1 MVAMSPGSESLR
13 SKNTTAT
20 AGCLAPQFGVRPFRE
35 ISVLPLFGFSLF
47 LLTVAP
53 QAAFPQNM
61 MSSSSSG
68 GGTRLLSSDAA
79 ILEIEDIKKDLP
91 CTVTS
96 VKPVLGFDLRF
107 HSGYDITMPLREL
120 SGEGGNLTIV
130 LKVAPD
136 NAKDSPIYFSQRY
149 TVPEI
154 DEDARGDAYLQG
166 SFDLGEGD
174 YHVMWMMRDKQER
187 VCSSAWDV
195 SATLPAKDQAMKL
208 PIAAH
213 AVEPSDLEFFKDE
226 PPVTRIAG
234 PETLHVKVLINFA
247 PQKASS
253 ASMAPVDTSALV
265 SILRN
270 ISREPKIYKFSLVAF
285 NMTDQRVVYRKENT
299 DQINFP
305 ELGKALA
312 GIKLGMVDY
321 KKLADKKSETD
332 FLAKLIQDEL
342 GHNSTDAVIF
352 AGPKVM
358 LDHPIPAENF
368 QEISDISFPVF
379 YMNYILTPQQTPWRD
394 SIGTVVKK
402 LKGQEYTISRPR
414 DLWNAWADIMGRI
427 AKTKLVTTAAASKK

>member
-1 MVAMSPGSESLR
+1 MVAMSLGSV
-13 SKNTTAT
+13 KIAT
-20 AGCLAPQFGVRPFRE
+20 AAAGCQAFRFRVRQLSE
-35 ISVLPLFGFSLF
+35 LSILTLV
-47 LLTVAP
+47 LLTVTP
-53 QAAFPQNM
+53 HAAFPQNM
-61 MSSSSSG
+61 MPASSSG
-68 GGTRLLSSDAA
+68 GGSRLLSSDAS

-107 HSGYDITMPLREL
+107 HSGYDITLPLREL

-130 LKVAPD
+130 LKVTPD
-136 NAKDSPIYFSQRY
+136 TAKDSPIYFSQRY
-149 TVPEI
+149 TVPAIE
-154 DEDARGDAYLQG
+154 EDAKGDAYLQG

-174 YHVMWMMRDKQER
+174 YHVMWMMRDKLER
-187 VCSSAWDV
+187 VCSSSWDV
-195 SATLPAKDQAMKL
+195 AATLPAKDQSMKL
-208 PIAAH
+208 PITAH
-213 AVEPSDLEFFKDE
+213 AVEQSDLEFFKDE

-234 PETLHVKVLINFA
+234 PETLRVKVLINFA
-247 PQKASS
+247 PQKVNAS
-253 ASMAPVDTSALV
+253 SMAPVDTSALV

-285 NMTDQRVVYRKENT
+285 NMTDQKVVYRKE
-299 DQINFP
+299 DMEQINFP

-321 KKLADKKSETD
+321 KKLADKKSETE
-332 FLAKLIQDEL
+332 FLSKLIQDEL
-342 GHNSTDAVIF
+342 GNNSGDAVIF

-358 LDHPIPAENF
+358 LDHPMPPESF
-368 QEISDISFPVF
+368 QELADISFPVF

-394 SIGTVVKK
+394 AIGTVVKK

-427 AKTKLVTTAAASKK
+427 AKTKLITTAAASKK